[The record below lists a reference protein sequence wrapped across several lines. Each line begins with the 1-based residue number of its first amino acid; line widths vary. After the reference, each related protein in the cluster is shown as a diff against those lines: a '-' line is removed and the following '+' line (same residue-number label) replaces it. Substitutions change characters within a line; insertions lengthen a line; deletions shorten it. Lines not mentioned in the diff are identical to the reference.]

1 MRDEFTVHPM
11 HDLMHRLW
19 QSRDAGWR
27 LYCVTYSKWIAAEA
41 MWKQRVAPASDAVL
55 DCFMHAG
62 CHSLRGPAASVSM
75 S

>member
-1 MRDEFTVHPM
+1 MNLLYNTCKILCTDCSGLATL
-11 HDLMHRLW
+11 D
-19 QSRDAGWR
+19 GW

-62 CHSLRGPAASVSM
+62 CHSPRGPAASVSM